1 MPPITSPRE
10 MAAMIADAVL
20 IALEAAGRRRRM
32 NGTVERVTPKENEDA
47 CS

>member
-1 MPPITSPRE
+1 MTVSAYTLQWPDPIPRWTGE
-10 MAAMIADAVL
+10 
-20 IALEAAGRRRRM
+20 RRM

>member
-1 MPPITSPRE
+1 MTPISERE
-10 MAAMIADAVL
+10 LMT
-20 IALEAAGRRRRM
+20 ALEAAGRRRRM